1 MPILRNLIFRAAR
14 RIAADERIQ
23 RKAAETYHD
32 EIKPRAEAAWL
43 ATKPRIDKTR
53 DDIKK
58 IAQETKPAEEEAEE
72 TTDDSKEEKP
82 EDKKEE
88 NKEESKEESK

>member
-23 RKAAETYHD
+23 KKAAETYHD

-43 ATKPRIDKTR
+43 ATKPRIDNTR

-58 IAQETKPAEEEAEE
+58 IAQETKPSEEPARFAGRAVRRIFDEFTGEN
-72 TTDDSKEEKP
+72 SKK
-82 EDKKEE
+82 
-88 NKEESKEESK
+88 

>member
-23 RKAAETYHD
+23 KKAAETYHD

-58 IAQETKPAEEEAEE
+58 IAQETKPAEEPAQFAGRAVRRVLDEF
-72 TTDDSKEEKP
+72 TSKKS
-82 EDKKEE
+82 KK
-88 NKEESKEESK
+88 